1 MKLKKEVK
9 LKPLDYLLIPTGWPH
24 QRKKRALE
32 EIKKREIK
40 NIFLLNGKDSEEDI
54 LYLGKI
60 LKGGEKIGFV
70 TFPLHYQEYKEIIKK
85 AQKDR
90 NFPRRIK
97 TENVATEQTLKQF
110 IYGILGLLEERL
122 DKKVN
127 YVREEYKNP
136 FIEKIKGMVIH
147 FLKH

>member
-1 MKLKKEVK
+1 MKLKREVK
-9 LKPLDYLLIPTGWPH
+9 LKPLDYLLVPTGWPH

-32 EIKKREIK
+32 EIKRRKIK
-40 NIFLLNGKDSEEDI
+40 NIYLLNGKDSEEDI

-60 LKGGEKIGFV
+60 LKGKERIGFV
-70 TFPLHYQEYKEIIKK
+70 TFPLHYIEYTEIIKK

-90 NFPRRIK
+90 NFPRGIK
-97 TENVATEQTLKQF
+97 TENVATEQTFKQF
-110 IYGILGLLEERL
+110 IYGILGLIEERL

-127 YVREEYKNP
+127 YVHEEHRNKMLQE
-136 FIEKIKGMVIH
+136 IRGAVIH